1 VIEFIRPAFWL
12 IGIFVLARAS
22 TFLARRFG
30 ISALTIHLL
39 IGVLLGPSVF
49 NLLGVPM
56 VLGTWG
62 SPSSSPLHSGLKI
75 LAEIGLIQLMFLA
88 GLEVDWRE
96 LKKVAKL
103 SFSVGAWGFLLTA
116 VNVAILTRVFVD
128 RWSEALAVSAIVSTS
143 SFGISVYYFSEMK
156 ILSSRTAITAS
167 GAAILS
173 GLLAILLMIAS
184 QATNYAAA
192 HGALKM
198 TIAVSWFLAK
208 LVMFIAVGYFLT
220 SRFLRL
226 ASKSGFPKRP
236 RQMLIGYLLLVA
248 SLYAWAAMHFGSF
261 ASVGIASLGGG
272 LLGAS
277 NLEVKEKIAKGFESI
292 LAAIPIGILFIVIG
306 MEVNLKAAEG
316 SLLFLTVLLVV
327 VIGTKLIGCWIAT
340 NNGYESS
347 RERVLI
353 MFGVLVQGEMGIVVA
368 AYIYSRG
375 LLNPPSFNVAIIAVV
390 LLTMVS
396 PVLMRMASTKFGVR
410 AIPVHKPLDPKS
422 LIGGGGGKPK
432 EMKNPVK
439 AIKAFIQAGMY

>member
-1 VIEFIRPAFWL
+1 
-12 IGIFVLARAS
+12 
-22 TFLARRFG
+22 
-30 ISALTIHLL
+30 
-39 IGVLLGPSVF
+39 
-49 NLLGVPM
+49 
-56 VLGTWG
+56 
-62 SPSSSPLHSGLKI
+62 
-75 LAEIGLIQLMFLA
+75 
-88 GLEVDWRE
+88 
-96 LKKVAKL
+96 
-103 SFSVGAWGFLLTA
+103 
-116 VNVAILTRVFVD
+116 
-128 RWSEALAVSAIVSTS
+128 VSAS
-143 SFGISVYYFSEMK
+143 SFGISIYYFSEMK
-156 ILSSRTAITAS
+156 ILGSRAAIMVS

-184 QATNYAAA
+184 QTTNYAAA

-316 SLLFLTVLLVV
+316 SLLFLTVLLMV